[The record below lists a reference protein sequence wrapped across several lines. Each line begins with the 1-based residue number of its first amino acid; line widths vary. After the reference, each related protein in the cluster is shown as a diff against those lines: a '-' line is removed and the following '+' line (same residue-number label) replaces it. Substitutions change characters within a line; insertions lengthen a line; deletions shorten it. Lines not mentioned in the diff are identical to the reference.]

1 MKLFK
6 LCIGP
11 GGMRHHELLED
22 VDDRV
27 DGGHP
32 GALCEILEDAE

>member
-6 LCIGP
+6 LCISP
-11 GGMRHHELLED
+11 GGVCHHELLED

-32 GALCEILEDAE
+32 CTLSEILEDAE